1 MNSKA
6 LVYFGLSI
14 IALFIALFLFFH
26 SLDWRAIVI
35 LLLGMASVVLFRL
48 GIEESKKKKQE

>member
-6 LVYFGLSI
+6 LAFYGLSLI
-14 IALFIALFLFFH
+14 SLFIALVLFFK
-26 SLDWRAIVI
+26 SLDWKAIVI